1 MYRSP
6 AIVARTN
13 GPDQVV
19 VVRSV
24 VLTLVRQRFT
34 GK

>member
-1 MYRSP
+1 MYRSL

-19 VVRSV
+19 VVERVMSASDCV
-24 VLTLVRQRFT
+24 IVR
-34 GK
+34 